1 MYKKIIFGAPGTG
14 KTTRIEAIIR
24 DELANGVAPNKIA
37 CVTFTK
43 KGADEI
49 LARACKKFNFNRQ
62 DVPFFSTIHSLCF
75 KQLGIK
81 REQMIDKDDYRN
93 LSKKLGMSFIGYYTE
108 DLKHQDDLYLF
119 YIQLKENNPECAEK
133 LKDNLDMALADWIEK
148 NYIAYKETVGKL
160 DYTDLLLLYLKNGA
174 PVNVDVAIIDEAQD
188 LTTLQWQVVNKAF
201 ANCQRMCIAG
211 DDDQAIYEWS
221 GADVNYFL
229 NIAYDDKEILQ
240 QSYRVPRAVHSYARK
255 LSTFISHRV
264 DKLYE
269 ARDIMG
275 GVHRIENI
283 TDISINPDETY
294 YFLSRN
300 NYFLESVK
308 AFLKN
313 NGLVYEDK
321 NGLSISNNVLKAII
335 SYTKYQRGVVISQ
348 NDKTIFMQYM
358 TNQEEHKL
366 NWYDAFDKLG
376 EDMIAYYRDVIGK
389 KTDTTNCKIK
399 VSTIHGVKGG
409 EADNVV
415 LLLDY
420 TKEVDKNMLKN
431 PDSEYRCY
439 YVAVT
444 RAKKNL
450 WLVNKQG
457 KLGYDFI

>member
-14 KTTRIEAIIR
+14 KTTRIEGIIR
-24 DELANGVAPNKIA
+24 DEIAAGVPPKRIA

-49 LARACKKFNFNRQ
+49 LLRACRKFNFNKN

-75 KQLGIK
+75 KQLGAK
-81 REQMIDKDDYRN
+81 REQMIDREDYRN

-119 YIQLKENNPECAEK
+119 YIQLKANNPEYADK
-133 LKDNLDMALADWIEK
+133 LRDSLDVSMCDWVEK
-148 NYIAYKETVGKL
+148 NYMAYKKTVSKI
-160 DYTDLLLLYLKNGA
+160 DYTDLLLLYLQQGQ
-174 PVNVDVAIIDEAQD
+174 PIDVDVAIVDEAQD

-201 ANCQRMCIAG
+201 TNCQRMAIAG

-229 NIAYDDKEILQ
+229 NIPFDDKEILQ
-240 QSYRVPRAVHSYARK
+240 KSYRVPKAIHRYA
-255 LSTFISHRV
+255 LGVASFISNRV
-264 DKLYE
+264 KKVYE
-269 ARDIMG
+269 PTPEQGAVERL
-275 GVHRIENI
+275 ENI
-283 TDISINPDETY
+283 EDIEINPNESY

-300 NYFLESVK
+300 NYFLEGVK
-308 AFLKN
+308 AFLKSRA
-313 NGLVYEDK
+313 LLYEDK
-321 NGLSISNNVLKAII
+321 NGLSISREIVKAIND
-335 SYTKYQRGVVISQ
+335 YTRYQRNENVTQ
-348 NDKTIFMQYM
+348 TDKMLFRQYM
-358 TNQEEHKL
+358 ENIEEHTLPWYHAL
-366 NWYDAFDKLG
+366 NKLG
-376 EDMIAYYRDVIGK
+376 DDTITYYRDIIGK
-389 KTDTTNCKIK
+389 KTNLNECRIR

-420 TKEVDKNMLKN
+420 TKEVSKNILAN

-444 RAKKNL
+444 RAKKKL
-450 WLVNKQG
+450 YLVNKKGQ
-457 KLGYDFI
+457 LGYDFI